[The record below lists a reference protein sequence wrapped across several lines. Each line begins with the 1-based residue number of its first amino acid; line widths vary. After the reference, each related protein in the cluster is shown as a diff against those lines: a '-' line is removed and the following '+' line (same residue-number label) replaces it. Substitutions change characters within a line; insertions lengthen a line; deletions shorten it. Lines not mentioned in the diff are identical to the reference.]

1 MTGQYPETTLTL
13 NPAGEIPS
21 VKARMPLI
29 LAQGIATGSYTTGA
43 LVSNIGNDIN
53 AGNNLCGAGSMGALM
68 INKFKQLNPFLRLD
82 AIIIDDAGASV
93 ASTATIIAAVTT
105 PLVGTFSFNIGSKSL
120 NTYSIAT
127 TIISTATTI
136 GDDIAV
142 LLLLL

>member
-53 AGNNLCGAGSMGALM
+53 AGNDLCGALP
-68 INKFKQLNPFLRLD
+68 L
-82 AIIIDDAGASV
+82 
-93 ASTATIIAAVTT
+93 
-105 PLVGTFSFNIGSKSL
+105 PLVMT
-120 NTYSIAT
+120 
-127 TIISTATTI
+127 
-136 GDDIAV
+136 
-142 LLLLL
+142 LLLR